1 MKFATMLLFACMA
14 CANERIPSEKAH
26 EECSGMELNDAC
38 DALQAQINTLKSALA
53 ANEVEAGILAAA
65 CAAVANPIAKGIAC
79 AGAAGMALTITLM
92 KAELMYDRTQANRLG
107 CPWSD

>member
-1 MKFATMLLFACMA
+1 MKLSLLLLFAGLA
-14 CANERIPSEKAH
+14 WGNEHVPAERVH
-26 EECSGMELNDAC
+26 TECSGMELNDAC
-38 DALQAQINTLKSALA
+38 DALQAQIDTLKSALA

-65 CAAVANPIAKGIAC
+65 CAAVPNPIAKGIAC